1 MELYFALYFASL
13 YSVFRCLPHISTRA
27 PGREL
32 VNVARGPLPRPQA
45 GGSLSAKP
53 VLTLLQPCFY
63 RPFCIVS
70 LVWSFRASYVDTN
83 HNLSYVE
90 YLYGCPSL
98 SRITNRERY

>member
-13 YSVFRCLPHISTRA
+13 YSVFRLLPHISTRA

-32 VNVARGPLPRPQA
+32 VNVARGALPRPQA
-45 GGSLSAKP
+45 GGSLSAKS

-70 LVWSFRASYVDTN
+70 LVWSFAPHSRYQPN
-83 HNLSYVE
+83 RINPGMLLRLSND
-90 YLYGCPSL
+90 PA
-98 SRITNRERY
+98 RINGER